1 MGERQRPS
9 PTYFQ
14 DRADHYRAL
23 ASEQAD
29 PAKTAEL
36 LKLAQMM
43 EKEAAITRSL
53 LRL

>member
-23 ASEQAD
+23 ASEQTE
-29 PAKTAEL
+29 PAKSAEL
-36 LKLAQMM
+36 LRIAQIMD
-43 EKEAAITRSL
+43 KEAAITRSL